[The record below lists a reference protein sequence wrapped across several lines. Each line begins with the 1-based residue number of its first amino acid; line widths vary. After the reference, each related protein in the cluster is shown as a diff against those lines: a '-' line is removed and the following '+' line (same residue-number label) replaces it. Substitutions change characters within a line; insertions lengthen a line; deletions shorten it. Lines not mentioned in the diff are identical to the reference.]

1 MALKHTDDYYYDI
14 VRINI
19 KRYRKEKGYTQQKL
33 ADEAELSID
42 YIAEIES
49 LKRRKSFSLATLG
62 RIAGVLE
69 IDIKKFFNDLKEY
82 FFLNPFYDKN
92 WI

>member
-62 RIAGVLE
+62 RIADTLNV
-69 IDIKKFFNDLKEY
+69 DIKKFFNK
-82 FFLNPFYDKN
+82 
-92 WI
+92 

>member
-1 MALKHTDDYYYDI
+1 MAQVKHDDNYYYDI

-19 KRYRKEKGYTQQKL
+19 RKYRKEKGLTQQKL
-33 ADEAELSID
+33 ADACDLSMD

-62 RIAGVLE
+62 RIADALGV
-69 IDIKKFFNDLKEY
+69 DIVKFFEKE
-82 FFLNPFYDKN
+82 
-92 WI
+92 

>member
-1 MALKHTDDYYYDI
+1 MALMNNDNYYYDI
-14 VRINI
+14 VRVNI
-19 KRYRKEKGYTQQKL
+19 RKFRREKKYTQQKL

-62 RIAGVLE
+62 RIADALE
-69 IDIKKFFNDLKEY
+69 IDIRFFFDDENTSVKIVKK
-82 FFLNPFYDKN
+82 
-92 WI
+92 

>member
-1 MALKHTDDYYYDI
+1 MALKHSDDYYYDI

-19 KRYRKEKGYTQQKL
+19 KKFRKEKGYTQQKL
-33 ADEAELSID
+33 ADECELSID

-62 RIAGVLE
+62 RIADTLNV
-69 IDIKKFFNDLKEY
+69 DIKKFFNK
-82 FFLNPFYDKN
+82 
-92 WI
+92 

>member
-1 MALKHTDDYYYDI
+1 MALKHSDDYYYDI

-19 KRYRKEKGYTQQKL
+19 KKFRKEKGYTQQRL

-42 YIAEIES
+42 YTAEIES

-62 RIAGVLE
+62 RIADTLN
-69 IDIKKFFNDLKEY
+69 IDIKKFFNK
-82 FFLNPFYDKN
+82 
-92 WI
+92 

>member
-14 VRINI
+14 VRTNI
-19 KRYRKEKGYTQQKL
+19 KHFRKEKKYTQQKL
-33 ADEAELSID
+33 ADETELSID

-62 RIAGVLE
+62 RIADTLD
-69 IDIKKFFNDLKEY
+69 IDITKFFKLK
-82 FFLNPFYDKN
+82 K
-92 WI
+92 

>member
-14 VRINI
+14 FRLNF

-62 RIAGVLE
+62 RIADTLNV
-69 IDIKKFFNDLKEY
+69 DIKKFFNK
-82 FFLNPFYDKN
+82 
-92 WI
+92 